1 MAVDMFLKISG
12 IDGESTDKQ
21 HKGTIEIL
29 SFSWGVSNPA
39 RKAGTSRLSAGKT
52 QVSDFSIM
60 KYIDTASP
68 RLFESC
74 CQGEHVHE
82 ATLTV
87 RKAGETQQE
96 YLKITLNDILISS
109 VAPGGAA
116 GGDQPLEQVSFSFG
130 SATLQAARLDPK
142 GGTQW
147 TTATTCGGSNMD
159 VMEFE
164 SNKR

>member
-1 MAVDMFLKISG
+1 MAVDMFLKVSG

-21 HKGTIEIL
+21 HKGTIEVL
-29 SFSWGVSNPA
+29 SFSWGVSNA
-39 RKAGTSRLSAGKT
+39 SRRAGTSRLSAGKT

-74 CQGEHVHE
+74 CQGQHLHE
-82 ATLTV
+82 AMLTV

-96 YLKITLNDILISS
+96 FLKITLNDVLISS

-130 SATLQAARLDPK
+130 SATLQAAKVDPK
-142 GGTQW
+142 GQAEW
-147 TTATTCGGSNMD
+147 TSATTCGGSSPELEEIE
-159 VMEFE
+159 V
-164 SNKR
+164 NKK

>member
-12 IDGESTDKQ
+12 IDGESSDKQ
-21 HKGTIEIL
+21 HKGTIEVL

-39 RKAGTSRLSAGKT
+39 RRAGTSKLASGKT
-52 QVSDFSIM
+52 NVSDFSIM

-74 CQGEHVHE
+74 CQGQHVHE

-87 RKAGETQQE
+87 RKAGEVQQD
-96 YLKITLNDILISS
+96 YLKITLNDVLISA

-130 SATLQAARLDPK
+130 SATLQAARIDPK
-142 GGTQW
+142 GSVQW
-147 TTATTCGGSNMD
+147 TSATTCGGSSADLQD
-159 VMEFE
+159 VELE
-164 SNKR
+164 RR